1 MKRFLSALAALGAA
15 TFLFSGCSAPEP
27 LSKTEFFMDTVC
39 TITLYDTT
47 DESLLG
53 KTFELCKKC
62 EALFSRTVET
72 SDVSRINKTGDGTV
86 EVDPETAELL
96 KTALEY
102 SERTGGKFD
111 VTVGRL
117 TSLWDF
123 KSESPVLSAPDKIDS
138 ALRQTGYRNLSV
150 DGNTVTVR
158 NGVQVDLGGIA
169 KGYIADRCAAFLKEN
184 GVERAIINLGGNVL
198 VLGSKDGSTPWTVG
212 IQRPFADRNEIV
224 GSVQVS
230 DYSVATS
237 GVYERFFEK
246 DGVIYHHILD
256 PETGYPV
263 SNGLESVTILS
274 RSSVTADALS
284 TSAFLLGK
292 DRAAELVESLPDT
305 EAIFIDSAGQVTV
318 TSGIGPQIPFERK

>member
-15 TFLFSGCSAPEP
+15 TLLFSGCSAPEP

-53 KTFELCKKC
+53 KTFELCKKY

-72 SDVSRINKTGDGTV
+72 SDISRINKTGDGTV

-123 KSESPVLSAPDKIDS
+123 KSESPVLPAPDKIDS
-138 ALRQTGYRNLSV
+138 ALQHTGYRNLFV

-212 IQRPFADRNEIV
+212 IQRPFADRNEII

-237 GVYERFFEK
+237 GIYERFFEK

-256 PETGYPV
+256 PEIGYPV
-263 SNGLESVTILS
+263 SNELESVTILS
-274 RSSVTADALS
+274 RSSATADALS
-284 TSAFLLGK
+284 TSAFLLGRDK
-292 DRAAELVESLPDT
+292 ALKLVESLPDT

-318 TSGIGPQIPFERK
+318 TSGIGTQIPFERK

>member
-15 TFLFSGCSAPEP
+15 TLLFSGCSAPEP

-53 KTFELCKKC
+53 KTFELCKKY

-72 SDVSRINKTGDGTV
+72 SDISRINKTGDGTV

-123 KSESPVLSAPDKIDS
+123 KSESPVLPAPDKIDS
-138 ALRQTGYRNLSV
+138 ALQHTGYRNLFV

-169 KGYIADRCAAFLKEN
+169 KGYIGDRCAAFLKEN

-212 IQRPFADRNEIV
+212 IQRPFADRNEII

-237 GVYERFFEK
+237 GIYERFFEK

-256 PETGYPV
+256 PEIGYPV
-263 SNGLESVTILS
+263 SNELESVTILS
-274 RSSVTADALS
+274 RSSATADALS
-284 TSAFLLGK
+284 TSAFLLGRDK
-292 DRAAELVESLPDT
+292 ALKLVESLPDT

-318 TSGIGPQIPFERK
+318 TSGIGTQIPFERK